1 MAEEIA
7 ADLAY
12 LRQFRHG
19 FFTSIR
25 KRERSKPAIAP
36 LTAPALLFLGG
47 LLAYVLY
54 PTPEI
59 RQARAARKANR
70 QLQKNAAESSP
81 NDEDVPN
88 ESTSWGAFTKCFADF
103 SDVVDI
109 EWSSLSDKIV
119 DLILPEWSRA
129 IPRQIR
135 KLQKELSMS
144 NGSLADEIW
153 KEAHD
158 PYVNP
163 EIQYSAAVRVSS
175 DLCEEEKEF
184 LSRRRK
190 VAVPALARYLD
201 LDERDINPED
211 VPTIAMCGS
220 GGGLR
225 ALVACTGSLLASQED
240 GLFDCITYTSGVSGS
255 CWLQTLFHSSITKHN
270 LDRIVDHLKA
280 RLGVHIAFPP
290 AAFASVTS
298 SPTNKLLLSSM
309 VEKLR
314 GDPNADFGLVDIYG
328 ILLAARLLVP
338 RGELGVNDKD
348 FKLSNQ
354 REYIKYGQNP
364 LPIYTAVRHEIPDIV
379 GAAPD
384 SKAAPSLKS
393 KEVAKQ
399 EGWFQWFELTPYEF
413 FCEEFN
419 AGIPTWAI
427 GRRFNNGRDVP
438 PESGVHLPE
447 LRMPILM
454 GIFGSAFCA
463 TLSHYYREIRPLF
476 RGLTGFG
483 AIDEMIFGYSEDL
496 EKVHPIDPAL
506 IPNFAYGMD
515 PNKLRFTTPTNIHEK
530 KYIQLMDAG
539 MSNNLPIYPLLRPG
553 RDIDIIQT
561 AMPANAGSKAGR

>member
-1 MAEEIA
+1 MLISARGKPSHLQ
-7 ADLAY
+7 LAN
-12 LRQFRHG
+12 RQFRQG
-19 FFTSIR
+19 FLSAVRR
-25 KRERSKPAIAP
+25 KSQERPRLGAGQ
-36 LTAPALLFLGG
+36 LTAPALIFLGG
-47 LLAYVLY
+47 LLTYILY
-54 PTPEI
+54 PTNEV
-59 RQARAARKANR
+59 REARSARRARHQPRNS
-70 QLQKNAAESSP
+70 AESLQD
-81 NDEDVPN
+81 DETTQN
-88 ESTSWGAFTKCFADF
+88 EGTAWGAFTKCFEDF

-109 EWSSLSDKIV
+109 EWSALSDKIV

-135 KLQKELSMS
+135 KLQRELSMS

-153 KEAHD
+153 REAHD

-163 EIQYSAAVRVSS
+163 EIQYSAAVRVSN

-184 LSRRRK
+184 LSRRKK
-190 VAVPALARYLD
+190 VAVAALARYLD
-201 LDERDINPED
+201 LEEKDINPDD

-240 GLFDCITYTSGVSGS
+240 GLFDCVTYTSGVSGS
-255 CWLQTLFHSSITKHN
+255 CWLQSLYHSSITEHH

-379 GAAPD
+379 EATTGSKGALSET
-384 SKAAPSLKS
+384 SKDI
-393 KEVAKQ
+393 AKQ

-413 FCEEFN
+413 FCEEFS

-463 TLSHYYREIRPLF
+463 TLSHYYREIRPLI
-476 RGLTGFG
+476 RSLTGFG
-483 AIDEMIFGYSEDL
+483 AIDGMVFGYSEDL
-496 EKVHPIDPAL
+496 EKVHP
-506 IPNFAYGMD
+506 
-515 PNKLRFTTPTNIHEK
+515 
-530 KYIQLMDAG
+530 
-539 MSNNLPIYPLLRPG
+539 
-553 RDIDIIQT
+553 
-561 AMPANAGSKAGR
+561 SK